1 MFFSEEKRPDWLRF
15 RETTERHS
23 AISGI
28 EKRGPPCRDVVSATK
43 WVPALNRTEYECG
56 SALIIIARKRKAFGT
71 SKSKQLKRFTMQR
84 QPNTDT
90 SGQPFSPEVVEAVWQ
105 KARTMGVHET
115 LRVDAW
121 GWTIVRSDYGNNR
134 SRYGWE
140 IDHIIPVS
148 QGGGDELTNLQPLQ
162 WENNRRKDEM
172 EGVIGSNRA
181 EVHVRPPRA
190 TKHPR
195 RK

>member
-1 MFFSEEKRPDWLRF
+1 
-15 RETTERHS
+15 
-23 AISGI
+23 
-28 EKRGPPCRDVVSATK
+28 
-43 WVPALNRTEYECG
+43 
-56 SALIIIARKRKAFGT
+56 
-71 SKSKQLKRFTMQR
+71 MQR
-84 QPNTDT
+84 QPNTDA
-90 SGQPFSPEVVEAVWQ
+90 SGQLFSPEVVEAVWQ

-140 IDHIIPVS
+140 IDHIVPVS

-172 EGVIGSNRA
+172 MQGALGAKGVHAQAQPSR
-181 EVHVRPPRA
+181 VSKP
-190 TKHPR
+190 PR

>member
-1 MFFSEEKRPDWLRF
+1 
-15 RETTERHS
+15 
-23 AISGI
+23 
-28 EKRGPPCRDVVSATK
+28 
-43 WVPALNRTEYECG
+43 
-56 SALIIIARKRKAFGT
+56 
-71 SKSKQLKRFTMQR
+71 MQR
-84 QPNTDT
+84 EPNTDA
-90 SGQPFSPEVVEAVWQ
+90 SGQSFSPEVVEAVWQ

-121 GWTIVRSDYGNNR
+121 GWTIVRSDYGNSR

-140 IDHIIPVS
+140 IDHILPVP

-172 EGVIGSNRA
+172 MQGITGSTQPTDSQARQA
-181 EVHVRPPRA
+181 RVAKP
-190 TKHPR
+190 PR

>member
-1 MFFSEEKRPDWLRF
+1 MGSGHGSYSLRDRTGLEK
-15 RETTERHS
+15 T
-23 AISGI
+23 
-28 EKRGPPCRDVVSATK
+28 
-43 WVPALNRTEYECG
+43 RTEAKGLSENQQ
-56 SALIIIARKRKAFGT
+56 SNPT
-71 SKSKQLKRFTMQR
+71 TTMQR
-84 QPNTDT
+84 QPNTDA

-140 IDHIIPVS
+140 IDHIVPVS

-172 EGVIGSNRA
+172 MEGVIGS
-181 EVHVRPPRA
+181 
-190 TKHPR
+190 
-195 RK
+195 

>member
-1 MFFSEEKRPDWLRF
+1 
-15 RETTERHS
+15 
-23 AISGI
+23 
-28 EKRGPPCRDVVSATK
+28 
-43 WVPALNRTEYECG
+43 
-56 SALIIIARKRKAFGT
+56 
-71 SKSKQLKRFTMQR
+71 MQR
-84 QPNTDT
+84 QPNTDA
-90 SGQPFSPEVVEAVWQ
+90 SGESFSPEVVEAVWQ

-121 GWTIVRSDYGNNR
+121 GWTIVRSDYGNIR

-140 IDHIIPVS
+140 IDHIIPIS

-172 EGVIGSNRA
+172 MEGVLGSNRA
-181 EVHVRPPRA
+181 QVQVRQPR
-190 TKHPR
+190 TSKSPR

>member
-1 MFFSEEKRPDWLRF
+1 
-15 RETTERHS
+15 
-23 AISGI
+23 
-28 EKRGPPCRDVVSATK
+28 
-43 WVPALNRTEYECG
+43 
-56 SALIIIARKRKAFGT
+56 
-71 SKSKQLKRFTMQR
+71 MQR
-84 QPNTDT
+84 QPNTDA

-121 GWTIVRSDYGNNR
+121 GWTIVRSDFGNTR

-140 IDHIIPVS
+140 IDHILPVS
-148 QGGGDELTNLQPLQ
+148 QGGGDELINLQPLQ

-172 EGVIGSNRA
+172 MQGALGVS
-181 EVHVRPPRA
+181 RPDTHRPNPRP